1 MNRKFSP
8 LLQKFS
14 PLLQKALLFSGAL
27 LIGWAANAQSTTN
40 PSNPSDT
47 THPGAMHHRWGNR
60 MGGDSTAK
68 RDGARRGP
76 GGFNGGRDGFRGGQG
91 FRGNRDGFSRGQ
103 GFRGRRDGFRGR
115 DGWAFHGRGGQGFR
129 HGGQGFR
136 RGGEHIRYTPEQ
148 RKQVMA
154 INKDYRQKSEDL
166 FKQDNLTLKQ
176 YKAGLIA
183 LQKDKKD
190 KLQAL
195 ITPQQKDELA
205 ARRKRMTENAQVME
219 VARLERLKL
228 RLNLSDDQ
236 VSKIKTGQEALHSQ
250 VKAIHENDNL
260 LPQQKMEQM
269 KALMAKRNDTFKAV
283 LTPDQYTQFEKMSHH
298 RPGGPGQ
305 GAPGQGGRFGGG
317 SWQGRGTEDDGEG
330 K

>member
-1 MNRKFSP
+1 MNRKFPP

-14 PLLQKALLFSGAL
+14 PLLQRVLLFSGAL

-40 PSNPSDT
+40 LSNPSDT
-47 THPGAMHHRWGNR
+47 THPHGSMYHHHQGNR
-60 MGGDSTAK
+60 MGGDP
-68 RDGARRGP
+68 DGS
-76 GGFNGGRDGFRGGQG
+76 
-91 FRGNRDGFSRGQ
+91 RGN
-103 GFRGRRDGFRGR
+103 RDGFRGR
-115 DGWAFHGRGGQGFR
+115 DGWAFQRRGEGFR

-136 RGGEHIRYTPEQ
+136 HGGEHIRYNPEQ

-176 YKAGLIA
+176 YKAGLVA

-195 ITPQQKDELA
+195 LTPQQKDEMA

-219 VARLERLKL
+219 VARFERLKL

-236 VSKIKTGQEALHSQ
+236 VTKIKTGQEALHSQ

-298 RPGGPGQ
+298 RFGGPD
-305 GAPGQGGRFGGG
+305 A
-317 SWQGRGTEDDGEG
+317 DGEG

>member
-1 MNRKFSP
+1 
-8 LLQKFS
+8 
-14 PLLQKALLFSGAL
+14 
-27 LIGWAANAQSTTN
+27 
-40 PSNPSDT
+40 
-47 THPGAMHHRWGNR
+47 
-60 MGGDSTAK
+60 
-68 RDGARRGP
+68 
-76 GGFNGGRDGFRGGQG
+76 
-91 FRGNRDGFSRGQ
+91 
-103 GFRGRRDGFRGR
+103 
-115 DGWAFHGRGGQGFR
+115 
-129 HGGQGFR
+129 
-136 RGGEHIRYTPEQ
+136 
-148 RKQVMA
+148 MA

-176 YKAGLIA
+176 YKAGLVG

-195 ITPQQKDELA
+195 LTPQQKDEMA
-205 ARRKRMTENAQVME
+205 ASRKRMAENAQVME

-236 VSKIKTGQEALHSQ
+236 ITKIKTGQEALHSQ

-269 KALMAKRNDTFKAV
+269 KALIAKRNDTYKAV

-305 GAPGQGGRFGGG
+305 GGPGA
-317 SWQGRGTEDDGEG
+317 DGDG

>member
-8 LLQKFS
+8 LLQR
-14 PLLQKALLFSGAL
+14 ALLFSGAL

-47 THPGAMHHRWGNR
+47 THTHPHGSMYHHHQGNP
-60 MGGDSTAK
+60 MGGDSTGK
-68 RDGARRGP
+68 RDFAHRGP
-76 GGFNGGRDGFRGGQG
+76 GGGHDGFRGNRDGFRGGQG
-91 FRGNRDGFSRGQ
+91 FRG
-103 GFRGRRDGFRGR
+103 R
-115 DGWAFHGRGGQGFR
+115 DGWAFHRRGEGFRQGGEGFHRGGQGFR
-129 HGGQGFR
+129 H
-136 RGGEHIRYTPEQ
+136 GGEHIRYTPEQ

-166 FKQDNLTLKQ
+166 FNQDNLTLKQ
-176 YKAGLIA
+176 YKAGLVA

-195 ITPQQKDELA
+195 LTPQQKDEMA

-236 VSKIKTGQEALHSQ
+236 VTKIKTGQEALHSQ
-250 VKAIHENDNL
+250 FKAIHENDNL

-298 RPGGPGQ
+298 RFGGPGQ
-305 GAPGQGGRFGGG
+305 GRGSENGG
-317 SWQGRGTEDDGEG
+317 DG

>member
-1 MNRKFSP
+1 MNRKLSP
-8 LLQKFS
+8 LLQR
-14 PLLQKALLFSGAL
+14 ALLFSGAL

-40 PSNPSDT
+40 PSDT
-47 THPGAMHHRWGNR
+47 THPHGSMYHHHQGNR
-60 MGGDSTAK
+60 MGGDSTGKKDFAH
-68 RDGARRGP
+68 RGP
-76 GGFNGGRDGFRGGQG
+76 GGGHDG
-91 FRGNRDGFSRGQ
+91 FRGNRDGFHG
-103 GFRGRRDGFRGR
+103 GRDGFRGR
-115 DGWAFHGRGGQGFR
+115 DGWAFHRRGEGFRHGGEGFR

-136 RGGEHIRYTPEQ
+136 HGGEHIRYTPEQ

-176 YKAGLIA
+176 YKAGLVA

-195 ITPQQKDELA
+195 LTPQQKDEMA
-205 ARRKRMTENAQVME
+205 ARHKRMTENAQVME

-236 VSKIKTGQEALHSQ
+236 VTKIKTGQEALHSQ
-250 VKAIHENDNL
+250 FKAIHENDNL

-298 RPGGPGQ
+298 RPGGPG
-305 GAPGQGGRFGGG
+305 GPGQGGRFGGS
-317 SWQGRGTEDDGEG
+317 SWQGRGSENSGSEADGEG